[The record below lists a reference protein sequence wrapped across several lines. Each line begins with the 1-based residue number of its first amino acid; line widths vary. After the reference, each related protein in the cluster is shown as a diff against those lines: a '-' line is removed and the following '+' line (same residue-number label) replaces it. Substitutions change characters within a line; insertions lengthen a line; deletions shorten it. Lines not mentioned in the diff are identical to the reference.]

1 VRPLLIISALLL
13 LLLPGTAQ
21 AALDPSFTFSPG
33 SVAPGQP
40 VNFVASDASADR
52 YEWDFGDGGRG
63 EGRGISHAFGAP
75 GTYNVTLTVR
85 ERGNGGN
92 GNGFG
97 NGARSS
103 QTQVVT
109 VRAPAPPPAPT
120 PPPTPPATPTPPT
133 PTPPAPTP
141 PAPTPPT
148 PAPPTPTPPTPTP
161 PATPTTPATP
171 TGPTTPA
178 NRAPTAGY
186 LATTDGLR
194 AQFTSTA
201 SDPDQERLEHSWSF
215 GDGRTSTAPDPT
227 HRYEDAGSYVVRLT
241 VTDPRGASSS
251 TTQSITVR
259 AATTTSTSAGT
270 QGAATTAGAFTAGGA
285 ASSSAGTGTGSL
297 APAPHASLATA
308 RRMSPFPVV
317 RIAGRL
323 SGSRTLLSH
332 LSVRAPRGARVTVTC
347 RGRGCA
353 ARTQRLSVGR
363 TLLRVRRLERK
374 RLATGAVIEVR
385 VTRRGYIG
393 KYTRLTFRTGRAP
406 ARTDACLAPGSSRP
420 VRCG

>member
-1 VRPLLIISALLL
+1 MRPLLILSAFLL

-33 SVAPGQP
+33 RAAPGQP
-40 VNFVASDASADR
+40 INFVASDASADR

-63 EGRGISHAFGAP
+63 EGRGTSHAYAAP

-85 ERGNGGN
+85 QRGNNGN

-97 NGARSS
+97 NGPRSS

-109 VRAPAPPPAPT
+109 VTAPAPPPAPT
-120 PPPTPPATPTPPT
+120 PPAPTPPAPTPPAPT
-133 PTPPAPTP
+133 PPAPTPPAPTPPAPTPPAPTP

-148 PAPPTPTPPTPTP
+148 
-161 PATPTTPATP
+161 TPA
-171 TGPTTPA
+171 GPTAPA

-215 GDGRTSTAPDPT
+215 GDGRTSTVPDPT

-251 TTQSITVR
+251 TTQTITVR

-270 QGAATTAGAFTAGGA
+270 QGAATTAGAFTAGSA
-285 ASSSAGTGTGSL
+285 ASSSAGAGTGSL

-353 ARTQRLSVGR
+353 TRTQRLSVGR
-363 TLLRVRRLERK
+363 TPLRVRRLERR
-374 RLATGAVIEVR
+374 RLAAGAIIEVR
-385 VTRRGYIG
+385 VTSRGFIG